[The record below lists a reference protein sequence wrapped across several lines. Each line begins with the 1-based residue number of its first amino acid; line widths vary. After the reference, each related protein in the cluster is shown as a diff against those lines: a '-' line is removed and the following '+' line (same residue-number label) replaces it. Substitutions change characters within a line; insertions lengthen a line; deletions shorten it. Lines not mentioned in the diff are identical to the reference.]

1 MSLLDYFR
9 ISKAGTASV
18 AKERLQIL
26 VAHERSSRNQPSYLP
41 QLQKELLEVI
51 QKYINVGQD
60 AISVNFEQDENQE
73 TLELNIVL
81 PDLNVKTLNILNQH
95 LYMGLKMLNII
106 GDAAG
111 KIWQYLDQNGAASVT
126 KITNETGINKNEV
139 QRAIGWLLKED
150 KLSIEVVGRTETL
163 SLK

>member
-60 AISVNFEQDENQE
+60 AISVSFEQDENQE

-81 PDLNVKTLNILNQH
+81 PNLNVKNT
-95 LYMGLKMLNII
+95 
-106 GDAAG
+106 
-111 KIWQYLDQNGAASVT
+111 
-126 KITNETGINKNEV
+126 
-139 QRAIGWLLKED
+139 
-150 KLSIEVVGRTETL
+150 
-163 SLK
+163 